1 MKDLLM
7 GHSATKIVYPS
18 VQQIYLK
25 MACVLT
31 VEKYHRLT
39 LLDYGCREKS
49 SKEMQL
55 MNN

>member
-1 MKDLLM
+1 MKNLLM
-7 GHSATKIVYPS
+7 GHSATKIVYAS

-39 LLDYGCREKS
+39 LLGYGFREKS
-49 SKEMQL
+49 SKRMQL